1 MLFQQNSNQPSNEYR
16 HPFASAVVSV
26 LFCCSSHQ
34 SCQVKKLP
42 GNQKAGFS
50 TTIGENSQGFNPCL
64 FPRNQLTPCVQN
76 MKKSGMGCSPTPT
89 RKGAS
94 LKACGCCLFR
104 NLRPR
109 KGVLRALGSSLQRPL
124 SLDEAAAF
132 PLLDE

>member
-1 MLFQQNSNQPSNEYR
+1 MLFQQNSNHPSNEYR

-26 LFCCSSHQ
+26 LFCCSSHK

-42 GNQKAGFS
+42 GNQNAGFE

-64 FPRNQLTPCVQN
+64 FPRNQLTPCE
-76 MKKSGMGCSPTPT
+76 KYEKSGMGSTPTPML
-89 RKGAS
+89 G
-94 LKACGCCLFR
+94 LKACGCCLLR